1 MEDNKKTSM
10 EDFALEPVRPEERK
24 GWVSLAAVQTGL
36 FICVP
41 SLLLG
46 ALLASSMPLW
56 QALTAGII
64 GYLMTIVIS
73 FFLGMQGADLGIP
86 SVAIAC
92 STYGKKGTRIIIS
105 SLLAISMVGW
115 FGINCNVCGEA
126 FSNLMKIAV
135 GIEIPV
141 MLSSI
146 IWGIIMLLSAVFGM
160 NALKKLDSISIPL
173 LVIIMIAGTVM
184 AFKKFGSDGLH
195 VEVEQTMSM
204 IQGIGLSFSFTA
216 LAAVTCSDITRF
228 QKDRKETIKST
239 FWGIL
244 PAAVFTLV
252 LGILMTKVAN
262 DYDISSVLATVGM
275 PFLGIVVLI
284 LATWTTN
291 SLNAYSAGLDVVMTF
306 NLPDNKRKTATLV
319 SGLIGIVLAV
329 LGILGHIETFLSLL
343 AYVFSAMGGVMFADY
358 WIVGKGK
365 PESWHNVE
373 GFNWAG
379 IIATVIAIA
388 VAVLVGIDYSGLLWA
403 VIAYV
408 IVEKFIPSKSR
419 MLDGGVKPAQ
429 M

>member
-1 MEDNKKTSM
+1 MAEENKKTM
-10 EDFALEPVRPEERK
+10 EDFALEKVKPEDRK
-24 GWVSLAAVQTGL
+24 SWISLAAVQTGL

-56 QALTAGII
+56 QALVAGIV
-64 GYLMTIVIS
+64 GYLLTIIIS

-86 SVAIAC
+86 SVVITC
-92 STYGKKGTRIIIS
+92 STYGTAGTRIIIS

-115 FGINCNVCGEA
+115 FGVNCNVCGAA
-126 FSNLMKIAV
+126 FTNLVQIAT

-141 MLSSI
+141 AISSI
-146 IWGIIMLLSAVFGM
+146 IWGIVMLLSAVFGM

-173 LVIIMIAGTVM
+173 LVIIMVLGTIM
-184 AFKKFGSDGLH
+184 AFKKFGAGGLN
-195 VEVEQTMSM
+195 VETEQTMSM

-228 QKDRKETIKST
+228 QRDRKDTIKST

-244 PAAVFTLV
+244 PAAIFTLV

-262 DYDISSVLATVGM
+262 DYDISSVLATVGL

-291 SLNAYSAGLDVVMTF
+291 SINAYSAGLDVVMTF
-306 NLPDNKRKTATLV
+306 NLPDNKRKMATLIAGV
-319 SGLIGIVLAV
+319 VGIVLAV
-329 LGILGHIETFLSLL
+329 LGILGHLETFLSLL
-343 AYVFSAMGGVMFADY
+343 SYVFSTMGGVMLADY
-358 WIVGKGK
+358 WIVGKGR
-365 PESWHNVE
+365 PESWHKIE
-373 GFNWAG
+373 GFNWTG

-388 VAVLVGIDYSGLLWA
+388 IAAFIVKIDYSGLLWGA
-403 VIAYV
+403 VVYLV
-408 IVEKFIPSKSR
+408 IERFIPSKSR
-419 MLDGGVKPAQ
+419 NTDGGVK
-429 M
+429 

>member
-1 MEDNKKTSM
+1 MDENKSKSM
-10 EDFALEPVRPEERK
+10 EDFALEQVRPEDRK

-56 QALTAGII
+56 QALIAGIA
-64 GYLMTIVIS
+64 GYLLTIIIS

-92 STYGKKGTRIIIS
+92 STYGKKGTRYIMS
-105 SLLAISMVGW
+105 SLLAISMMGW
-115 FGINCNVCGEA
+115 FGVNCNVCGEA
-126 FSNLMKIAV
+126 FSNLMKIAT

-141 MLSSI
+141 ALSSI
-146 IWGIIMLLSAVFGM
+146 VWGVIMLLSAVFGM

-173 LVIIMIAGTVM
+173 LVIIMLAGTVM
-184 AFKKFGSDGLH
+184 AFRKFGTEGLGA
-195 VEVEQTMSM
+195 EVEQTMSLV
-204 IQGIGLSFSFTA
+204 QGIGLSFSFTA

-228 QKDRKETIKST
+228 QKNRKETLKST

-306 NLPDNKRKTATLV
+306 NLPDNKRKMATLV
-319 SGLIGIVLAV
+319 TGIVGIALAV

-365 PESWHNVE
+365 PESWHSVE

-379 IIATVIAIA
+379 ILATVIAIA
-388 VAVLVGIDYSGLLWA
+388 VAAFIGIDYTGLLWA

-408 IVEKFIPSKSR
+408 VIEKFIPSKSR
-419 MLDGGVKPAQ
+419 QLDGKVEL
-429 M
+429 